1 MSGYQKVE
9 DDTVDWTAGVIV
21 FDNAMNFLLV
31 KQRKNG
37 IWSFPKGSVKYGE
50 SMFDGALRE
59 AFEETGID
67 LSSDRYISVYIDMN
81 YNKKLHLYI
90 YKSLMNYKS
99 IPVKTTQDT
108 CDYIWLN
115 WFNLSEKFMRE
126 NRINKMTMN
135 YLMKSFIH

>member
-1 MSGYQKVE
+1 MSRYKNME
-9 DDTVDWTAGVIV
+9 DDAPDLTAGVIV

-50 SMFDGALRE
+50 TMFDGALRE

-67 LSSDRYISVYIDMN
+67 FSSDKYISIYIDMN

-115 WFNLSEKFMRE
+115 WFNLSEKFMKE
-126 NRINKMTMN
+126 NRINKITMN

>member
-1 MSGYQKVE
+1 ME
-9 DDTVDWTAGVIV
+9 DDAPDLTAGVIV

-50 SMFDGALRE
+50 TMFDGALRE

-67 LSSDRYISVYIDMN
+67 FSSDKYISIYIDMN

-115 WFNLSEKFMRE
+115 WFNLSEKFMKE
-126 NRINKMTMN
+126 NRINKITMN